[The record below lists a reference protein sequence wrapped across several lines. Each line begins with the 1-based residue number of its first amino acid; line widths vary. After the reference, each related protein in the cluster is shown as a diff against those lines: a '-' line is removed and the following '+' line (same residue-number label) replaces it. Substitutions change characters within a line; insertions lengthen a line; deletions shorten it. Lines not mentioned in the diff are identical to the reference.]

1 MKKKFLR
8 QGRESVQ
15 CEFIGY
21 FKQFIVTVQIF
32 KPLTG
37 AQQEVLRGALPSRH
51 QTTTHSQ
58 EQPMKPPPPYEIAA
72 SSSRQ
77 GMLAVWKAQ
86 NIYRVKTT
94 IFFIPF

>member
-1 MKKKFLR
+1 MH
-8 QGRESVQ
+8 

-37 AQQEVLRGALPSRH
+37 AQQEVLREALPSRH
-51 QTTTHSQ
+51 QTTTQSQ

-86 NIYRVKTT
+86 NIHLVKNYDSN
-94 IFFIPF
+94 FIAPL